1 MSKVYPGLY
10 ASPFHARTAESNI
23 HNEWIGRGIFTLPRH
38 FGDAAYEAIA
48 PRFSAALVDLTSIGK
63 LRIYGSGASR
73 LLSASCKSDM
83 NTLPSG
89 QAREIYWTNDGGGVR
104 GNGTVA
110 RFGEENFVLESFDT
124 DIEWFSGV
132 AERFGAKIRNEH
144 AEKSVLLLAGPL
156 ATKILSKAELNA
168 ASTLGPQHHEIYD
181 WNGISVTVSRR
192 ARLGGFEMS
201 CIKED
206 AVVLFDRLMEAGRP
220 HALSLIGQE
229 ALELLCLET
238 GLLLAGLDYMPAR
251 NIGNRDPSADAL
263 GFADSET
270 DDESAANVLIGVE
283 WDGVEPAS
291 CAPLFSNGTEVGR
304 TLRSAYSPAL
314 QRVIA
319 LANVRSDY
327 AALGMSLSLGQ
338 PGQIDS
344 QIRAARIVSL
354 PFLRMK

>member
-1 MSKVYPGLY
+1 MSNVYPGLY
-10 ASPFHARTAESNI
+10 ASPFHVRTAERNI
-23 HNEWIGRGIFTLPRH
+23 YNEWIGRGIFTLPRH

-48 PRFSAALVDLTSIGK
+48 PRFSAALADLTSFGK
-63 LRIYGSGASR
+63 MRIYGSGAAR

-132 AERFGAKIRNEH
+132 AERFGAKVRNEH
-144 AEKSVLLLAGPL
+144 AKKSGLLLAGPL
-156 ATKILSKAELNA
+156 ATKILSEAELDA
-168 ASTLGPQHHEIYD
+168 ASTLGPEHHEIYD

-206 AVVLFDRLMEAGRP
+206 AVVLFDRLVDAGQSY
-220 HALSLIGQE
+220 ALSLIGQE

-238 GLLLAGLDYMPAR
+238 SLLLSGLDYMPAR
-251 NIGNRDPSADAL
+251 NLGNANPSAAAL
-263 GFADSET
+263 GFSDTET
-270 DDESAANVLIGVE
+270 DGEFAANVLIGVE
-283 WDGVEPAS
+283 WDGAEPAS

-319 LANVRSDY
+319 TANVRANC
-327 AALGMSLSLGQ
+327 AAHGTSLTLGQ
-338 PGQIDS
+338 SGQINS
-344 QIRAARIVSL
+344 QILTARVVGL